1 MDIFTSKQTLREK
14 LKKSHL
20 VGQHCQRNF
29 DLSKKIPEA
38 DVEIIIHA
46 ATQCPSKQNMDF
58 YSVIAIEDRTLIE
71 NIYKNTQTAK
81 GRKNPQVL
89 GQLLLLFVSNTNV
102 VSKNDRNGE
111 VRHWDI
117 STLRDDMN
125 QAVGVAAGF
134 VNVTSSMLGYRT
146 GCNKCFDSNVV
157 SALLDLKDG
166 QEVLLMMGIGIKDDN
181 RNRREEHYTGKTI
194 DTFTKIPIN
203 VTRI

>member
-157 SALLDLKDG
+157 SSLLDLKDG